1 MSNDS
6 SYPLG
11 FKIFVAIVIAIV
23 ALCIY
28 QSDFSPSLIMVVS
41 IVVAII
47 AIIIF
52 FIYKLPLKVQ
62 GDTLEQIEDDAPNSN
77 SIILIQNMSE
87 NEIIDAIESFN
98 KMGEENDEGHKYY
111 HPEIERNN
119 NDYLLIFDRNINFI
133 SFCYWVNY
141 FVYSDK
147 SKRHNTDITGW
158 YSVGW
163 TKNNHPLSNNLLML
177 FIPES
182 DQDFDNVYFVDRFN
196 NCYKQEFRE
205 DMMII
210 QLNEPLIGFK
220 DMPTIT

>member
-77 SIILIQNMSE
+77 SIILVQNMSE
-87 NEIIDAIESFN
+87 
-98 KMGEENDEGHKYY
+98 
-111 HPEIERNN
+111 R
-119 NDYLLIFDRNINFI
+119 
-133 SFCYWVNY
+133 
-141 FVYSDK
+141 
-147 SKRHNTDITGW
+147 
-158 YSVGW
+158 
-163 TKNNHPLSNNLLML
+163 
-177 FIPES
+177 
-182 DQDFDNVYFVDRFN
+182 DN
-196 NCYKQEFRE
+196 
-205 DMMII
+205 
-210 QLNEPLIGFK
+210 
-220 DMPTIT
+220 